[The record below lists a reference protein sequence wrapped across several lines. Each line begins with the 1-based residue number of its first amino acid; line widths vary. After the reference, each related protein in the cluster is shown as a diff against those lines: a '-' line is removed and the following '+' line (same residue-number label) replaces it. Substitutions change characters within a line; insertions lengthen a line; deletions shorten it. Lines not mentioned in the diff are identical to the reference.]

1 MFQHISVKFLHRDVA
16 AQAGCQKGGKEA
28 AANEINGSW
37 HRGEDR
43 IVKRSCVW
51 ETACPKAHPLGRSR
65 AGAGAFRTRRSQGNR
80 QQLEDQTARTKGRPK
95 AAGPAETHE
104 RVLSFPGNETS
115 CPYEPFLDSK
125 QVSSA
130 VSSKYFSLKKEP

>member
-1 MFQHISVKFLHRDVA
+1 MFGNLHV
-16 AQAGCQKGGKEA
+16 
-28 AANEINGSW
+28 
-37 HRGEDR
+37 
-43 IVKRSCVW
+43 
-51 ETACPKAHPLGRSR
+51 PKPIHS
-65 AGAGAFRTRRSQGNR
+65 AGAELELAPSGREENQGNR
-80 QQLEDQTARTKGRPK
+80 QQLEDQTARMKGRPK

-130 VSSKYFSLKKEP
+130 VSGKYFSLKKET